1 MNDKIKATILIITVF
16 ITSVLTSIIFLSFKY
31 KNTCKV
37 NIDFSKSEMISV
49 LTIKDNKDT
58 EKTKSSLKEGET
70 ISIKIDSN
78 SDTKNLVWTSEDDSI
93 ASVDK
98 TGTVTAQKAGKTKII
113 AKSLDAKVAE
123 VELEVKKSITIIYHR
138 NLNDNDAIELKQLV
152 VEDENSK
159 YGTINNKEYD
169 FSSWNKD
176 KKLLGWSTKKDS
188 RTEDFDINEEIEDK
202 WLNKVY
208 DKKIDEQ
215 KESKVIDLYAIWA
228 EDIDLVLFIG
238 QSNMVGY
245 TGMYKYE
252 QESKDKRDISKYI
265 DKDIIDEYKTF
276 SYVSVQVPK
285 GVAFDYKIGKN
296 NKGTLEEIT
305 SNTKVLGEK
314 STYINGSLKY
324 YDSSYKYYSLL
335 ASYGT
340 NMIPQFAKT
349 YYEETGNKMVSVM
362 AANGGE
368 PIANFLPSTDAEY
381 NDKQYIYEATK
392 EKYLSTV
399 DYLEHNGYRVVN
411 RFYIMYQGCSDATEE
426 LSKENKYYNT
436 YMKVHNYLKKDL
448 GLTFGAIVETS
459 MEISKKKEKDE
470 YVEKIHNEQ
479 EKLINNNSDIILG
492 SDLGYVAYKNEYKEI
507 FALEELKD
515 GDKIIN
521 NSVHLTAASL
531 SQVGK
536 TSAQNVAKYMKNK

>member
-98 TGTVTAQKAGKTKII
+98 TGKVTAQKAGKTKII
-113 AKSLDAKVAE
+113 AKSLDVKVAE
-123 VELEVKKSITIIYHR
+123 VELEVKKTIIIIYHR
-138 NLNDNDAIELKQLV
+138 NLNDTDTIELKQLV

-169 FSSWNKD
+169 FTSWNKD

-188 RTEDFDINEEIEDK
+188 RTEDFNINEEIEDK

-265 DKDIIDEYKTF
+265 DKEIIDEYKTF

-335 ASYGT
+335 ASFGT

-368 PIANFLPSTDAEY
+368 PIANFLPSKDSEY

-392 EKYLSTV
+392 EKYLSAV

-411 RFYIMYQGCSDATEE
+411 RFYMMYQGCSDATEE

-459 MEISKKKEKDE
+459 MEISKKKEKNE